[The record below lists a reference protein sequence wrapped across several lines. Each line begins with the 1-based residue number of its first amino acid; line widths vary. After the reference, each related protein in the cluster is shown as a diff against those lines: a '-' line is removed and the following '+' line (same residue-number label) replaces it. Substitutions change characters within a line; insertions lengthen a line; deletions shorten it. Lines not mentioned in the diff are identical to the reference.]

1 MFLGLCKLALGLL
14 FGSSLTKLLEHFP
27 KTILGVM
34 LFSSRLEL
42 IGMGLKTKPG
52 WHQHQKYL
60 VMVTAAVTIAT
71 KSTAIGFAA
80 GIGTHIL
87 MEVQRRLE
95 VGPSAEGG
103 QR

>member
-1 MFLGLCKLALGLL
+1 MLGLL
-14 FGSSLTKLLEHFP
+14 FGSSLVNLLDNFP

-34 LFSSRLEL
+34 LFSSSLEL

-52 WHQHQKYL
+52 WQQHQKYL

-87 MEVQRRLE
+87 MEVQRRVE
-95 VGPSAEGG
+95 CDVNAVDSTSCA
-103 QR
+103 